1 MATFEDTFKDLL
13 ARYLRSMYS
22 RLDVAEVVSYEQESR
37 SGGYCD
43 TCAYTDIVVEV
54 CYRTSEGDVLTHDI
68 YGSMASL
75 VEDLSAFD
83 REETP
88 A

>member
-13 ARYLRSMYS
+13 ARYLRSKYS
-22 RLDVAEVVSYEQESR
+22 RLDIVEVLSYEQENR
-37 SGGYCD
+37 YGGICD
-43 TCAYTDIVVEV
+43 TCSYTDIVVEV

-75 VEDLSAFD
+75 IEDLMAFD